1 MDELYIKLRRH
12 VYERLDIG
20 RDVAD
25 SELYEVID
33 ACIYDESRNN
43 VISIRQKEE
52 LKQRLYNSIKKLD
65 ILQELLEDD
74 SITEIMVNGSD
85 SIFMERN
92 GSIERW
98 NKKFESENKLSDV
111 AQRIAAMSNHMV
123 NEASPIADTRL
134 EDGSRVSI
142 VLPPVAIN
150 GPIITIRKFFNKPI
164 TIDRLIEL
172 ESITPEA
179 AQFLEKLVKSRYNIF
194 ISGGTGSGKT
204 TFLNVLSD
212 YVPDDERVI
221 TIEDSAELQLHNINN
236 IVRLEARVANSE
248 GTNAVSIRDL
258 IKASLRMR
266 PDRIVVGEVR
276 GPEAIDMLQAM
287 NTGHDGSLS
296 TGHANSPKD
305 MLTRLETMVLMGMD
319 MPVSAIRSQISSAID
334 IIVHL
339 ARLRDKSRK
348 VVQIAEVGDALMVKL
363 YLRHCLSL
371 LKTVR
376 IRMEKLLVRLSGR
389 IMCLTERRSLKLQ
402 GLVNGNERYILEGII
417 IVLIAAYIFYE
428 NVFMAV
434 ILSPYVYIHYR
445 QRIKERIV
453 HDKKNFKKK
462 FKDGIIAVSFALNVG
477 YSIENAFGQAV
488 DELTLMYGDDSDIVV
503 KFKLIVIRLGQNENL
518 EDILDDF
525 AEESKVEDI
534 MYFAEIFRYAKR
546 SGGDLMAVIKNTAQ
560 IIQQKEEV
568 MSEVDTIISGKKM
581 EQRVMS
587 LIPAVIVIYL
597 KVTAKEFIQPL
608 YGNIAGIIIMTVCL
622 AVYVVSDM
630 WAKRIVNIEV

>member
-1 MDELYIKLRRH
+1 MQK
-12 VYERLDIG
+12 
-20 RDVAD
+20 
-25 SELYEVID
+25 SEI
-33 ACIYDESRNN
+33 
-43 VISIRQKEE
+43 
-52 LKQRLYNSIKKLD
+52 
-65 ILQELLEDD
+65 
-74 SITEIMVNGSD
+74 
-85 SIFMERN
+85 
-92 GSIERW
+92 
-98 NKKFESENKLSDV
+98 
-111 AQRIAAMSNHMV
+111 
-123 NEASPIADTRL
+123 
-134 EDGSRVSI
+134 
-142 VLPPVAIN
+142 
-150 GPIITIRKFFNKPI
+150 
-164 TIDRLIEL
+164 
-172 ESITPEA
+172 
-179 AQFLEKLVKSRYNIF
+179 
-194 ISGGTGSGKT
+194 
-204 TFLNVLSD
+204 
-212 YVPDDERVI
+212 
-221 TIEDSAELQLHNINN
+221 
-236 IVRLEARVANSE
+236 
-248 GTNAVSIRDL
+248 
-258 IKASLRMR
+258 
-266 PDRIVVGEVR
+266 
-276 GPEAIDMLQAM
+276 
-287 NTGHDGSLS
+287 
-296 TGHANSPKD
+296 
-305 MLTRLETMVLMGMD
+305 
-319 MPVSAIRSQISSAID
+319 
-334 IIVHL
+334 
-339 ARLRDKSRK
+339 
-348 VVQIAEVGDALMVKL
+348 ALMVKL

-376 IRMEKLLVRLSGR
+376 ISMEKLLERLSGR
-389 IMCLTERRSLKLQ
+389 ITCLTERRSLKLQ

-417 IVLIAAYIFYE
+417 IVLAAAYIFYE
-428 NVFMAV
+428 NVLMSF

-488 DELTLMYGDDSDIVV
+488 DELTLMYGGDSDIVV
-503 KFKLIVIRLGQNENL
+503 KFKHIVIRLGQNENL

-622 AVYVVSDM
+622 GVYVISDM

>member
-1 MDELYIKLRRH
+1 
-12 VYERLDIG
+12 
-20 RDVAD
+20 
-25 SELYEVID
+25 
-33 ACIYDESRNN
+33 
-43 VISIRQKEE
+43 
-52 LKQRLYNSIKKLD
+52 
-65 ILQELLEDD
+65 
-74 SITEIMVNGSD
+74 
-85 SIFMERN
+85 
-92 GSIERW
+92 
-98 NKKFESENKLSDV
+98 
-111 AQRIAAMSNHMV
+111 
-123 NEASPIADTRL
+123 
-134 EDGSRVSI
+134 
-142 VLPPVAIN
+142 
-150 GPIITIRKFFNKPI
+150 
-164 TIDRLIEL
+164 
-172 ESITPEA
+172 
-179 AQFLEKLVKSRYNIF
+179 
-194 ISGGTGSGKT
+194 
-204 TFLNVLSD
+204 
-212 YVPDDERVI
+212 
-221 TIEDSAELQLHNINN
+221 
-236 IVRLEARVANSE
+236 
-248 GTNAVSIRDL
+248 
-258 IKASLRMR
+258 
-266 PDRIVVGEVR
+266 
-276 GPEAIDMLQAM
+276 
-287 NTGHDGSLS
+287 
-296 TGHANSPKD
+296 
-305 MLTRLETMVLMGMD
+305 MVLMGMD
-319 MPVSAIRSQISSAID
+319 MPVSAIRAQISSAID

-348 VVQIAEVGDALMVKL
+348 VVQIAEVGNCINGEIALTPLFKFVEN
-363 YLRHCLSL
+363 
-371 LKTVR
+371 R

-389 IMCLTERRSLKLQ
+389 IMCLTEQRSLKLQ